1 MPTPTGHTRAIR
13 ASRAIGTSV
22 YNSDHDKIGEIE
34 DIMLDK
40 MDNAIMFA
48 VVSFGGFLGIGE
60 KYHSIPWASLDYS
73 KEVKG
78 YIVPFTKETLKDGPV
93 SSLHDLTKDDG
104 LSARDSSY
112 PYYGVDPYWS

>member
-22 YNSDHDKIGEIE
+22 YNSSQEKIGEIE

-48 VVSFGGFLGIGE
+48 VVSFGGFLGMGE
-60 KYHSIPWASLDYS
+60 KYHSIPWSSLDYS
-73 KEVKG
+73 KEAKG
-78 YIVPFTKETLKDGPV
+78 YIV
-93 SSLHDLTKDDG
+93 SLHQRKTKRRPR
-104 LSARDSSY
+104 LVFA
-112 PYYGVDPYWS
+112 